1 MKDETK
7 QVGRPV
13 IKPKRKMVG
22 FAINCAFIDKMQVAQ
37 VKLKGSLND
46 LYNEAVEDFLKK
58 HKI

>member
-1 MKDETK
+1 
-7 QVGRPV
+7 
-13 IKPKRKMVG
+13 MVG